1 MAKRAR
7 GLIPTRTTRQR
18 TECLRLYRR
27 RRTKT
32 IFLRP
37 LAAVNLGTTRK
48 SSDERKTPYRR
59 EPRRH
64 SVVDKLQE
72 VARKESRDRAGPRP
86 RKGLLIL
93 LILVTTAV
101 SLGIVIGL
109 TEESPLRVIPE
120 MVVLLAVLFIGQGG
134 AWLVYE
140 KADISGWLSL
150 VPVVNV
156 WYLHEIAGV
165 WKPLIVVWLIPF
177 LNLIIMFVVF
187 YGVARNFGRGVV
199 FALGRV
205 CACDLLPHAWVWQL
219 RVSRYLR
226 PNSDLA
232 RQIDVPKS
240 VFSCSVSVT
249 FVFAHRSNS
258 DTRPEDSVRQTR
270 TATGQRYSKVSSAQT
285 QGHGMWAASKLV
297 GTTRILWRPEKSPS
311 FCATIVGAFRCAKP
325 RPRHRTNRF
334 NRRPSALVFMTC

>member
-1 MAKRAR
+1 MCGETNRRLGGPRDGETSTRFDPDQNDAAKDRVPAPVSSPQDKDDLFAAL
-7 GLIPTRTTRQR
+7 GSGESWDD
-18 TECLRLYRR
+18 TE
-27 RRTKT
+27 
-32 IFLRP
+32 
-37 LAAVNLGTTRK
+37 VLGREE
-48 SSDERKTPYRR
+48 DPVQR

-109 TEESPLRVIPE
+109 TQESPLRVIPE
-120 MVVLLAVLFIGQGG
+120 MVVLLTVLFIGQGG

-199 FALGRV
+199 FALG
-205 CACDLLPHAWVWQL
+205 LM
-219 RVSRYLR
+219 
-226 PNSDLA
+226 
-232 RQIDVPKS
+232 
-240 VFSCSVSVT
+240 
-249 FVFAHRSNS
+249 FAPVIFFPMLGFGNFEYR
-258 DTRPEDSVRQTR
+258 DIYDR
-270 TATGQRYSKVSSAQT
+270 TA
-285 QGHGMWAASKLV
+285 
-297 GTTRILWRPEKSPS
+297 IWRGK
-311 FCATIVGAFRCAKP
+311 
-325 RPRHRTNRF
+325 
-334 NRRPSALVFMTC
+334 